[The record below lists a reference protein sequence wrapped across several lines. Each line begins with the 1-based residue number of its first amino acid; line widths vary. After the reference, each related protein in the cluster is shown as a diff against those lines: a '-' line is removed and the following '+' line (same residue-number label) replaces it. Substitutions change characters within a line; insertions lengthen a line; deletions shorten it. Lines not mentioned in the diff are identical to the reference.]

1 MDVAQEYR
9 LYKYQDYGTLGAK
22 EHIKLVRNKETGRI
36 CVKKMLDY
44 TQRDVLEFRQRN
56 CSPYFPKVYE
66 VLEQE
71 KEVVVIEE
79 YVAGITLEEYMAGN
93 PLSEEGAVRI
103 AVQICEALLE
113 LHHAAPMIVYRDLKP
128 ENIMITTENHV
139 KLVDFNI
146 SRTFHQGQK
155 RDTVLLGTAE
165 YAAPEQFGYFQT
177 DNRTDIYAFGVVF
190 NYMLTG
196 HFPIDGIYEGKH
208 TDLIKKCIEMEP
220 SKRYQTV
227 ESLLMDLGVNR
238 EEKERSEGGIV
249 SWAIPGFRSHILW
262 KEIVAVLGYL
272 FVFYF
277 GLTMEFTHENG
288 ELYPLAMQWTNRI
301 LFTFA
306 QLFTIFFC
314 CNYRGI
320 SDEIPFYRHRLPSV
334 RIISYVV
341 TWFAAVVVMVMIS
354 VIIENIFQI

>member
-9 LYKYQDYGTLGAK
+9 LYKYQDYGTLGTK
-22 EHIKLVRNKETGRI
+22 EHIKLVRDKETGQI
-36 CVKKMLDY
+36 CVKKILDY
-44 TQRDVLEFRQRN
+44 TQQDVLQFRKGNR
-56 CSPYFPKVYE
+56 SVYFPQVYE
-66 VLEQE
+66 VFEQD

-79 YVAGITLEEYMAGN
+79 YVAGITLEDYMAGN
-93 PLSEEGAVRI
+93 PLPEAEAVRI
-103 AVQICEALLE
+103 AVQICQALLE
-113 LHHAAPMIVYRDLKP
+113 LHHATPMIVYRDLKP
-128 ENIMITTENHV
+128 ENIMITTENNV

-196 HFPIDGIYEGKH
+196 HFPIDGVYEGKYAGV
-208 TDLIKKCIEMEP
+208 IKKCIEMEP

-227 ESLLMDLGVNR
+227 ETLLMDLGVNQV
-238 EEKERSEGGIV
+238 EKEQSEGGTM
-249 SWAIPGFRSHILW
+249 SWMIPGFRSHVFW

-272 FVFYF
+272 FVFCL
-277 GLTMEFTHENG
+277 GLTMEFTHDNG
-288 ELYPLAMQWTNRI
+288 ELYPLAMQWANRI

-320 SDEIPFYRHRLPSV
+320 SDEIPFYRHHSPIMRV
-334 RIISYVV
+334 FSYLV

-354 VIIENIFQI
+354 VAIENIFFI